1 MNIIDIALLAGLLIV
16 AVAAAAF
23 FLMWSRE
30 RARADGAGEQLAAAR
45 VDIARWEAQVAHLSN
60 TAGHVESAFKAMSAE
75 AVSQASQA
83 LLRQAEEHFVARDRI
98 VQERLATQLKPVA
111 DTLAKFEETVQAID
125 KARAAESGGL
135 KEQIESLLKAT
146 ANTHEEA
153 RRLSSA
159 LQRGAGI
166 QGRWGEQMLRNVL
179 EMSGLRPGVDFEE
192 QVSTSDEDGVSRPD
206 VLVRLPGKSYFIVDS
221 KVSLTDYQAFLATTD
236 EPLREAA
243 LKAHVESIRRHLR
256 QLSAKAYW
264 AKFDRP
270 PHSRSPDVVV
280 MFVPSES
287 AFACAVE
294 RYPTLVAEGWEN
306 RVAIVTPSAM
316 FPLLRAVA
324 YGWRAEDQAAN
335 AREIADAGRELHKRL
350 AIVAK
355 YALDLGGALE
365 KAVRHYNDFSGSF
378 DRNVLTQARKFEA
391 LSAQSDK
398 TLVEPQ
404 VLDVAVRPPLK
415 LAPLAERGDEAPH
428 HVTPGA
434 TLTLGK
440 GETTSA
446 LP

>member
-1 MNIIDIALLAGLLIV
+1 MNTLDLI
-16 AVAAAAF
+16 AVAAAALF
-23 FLMWSRE
+23 AGLAALLGWLWSRE
-30 RARADGAGEQLAAAR
+30 RSEAAVTRSQLETAR
-45 VDIARWEAQVAHLSN
+45 VNEARWSAQVEHLNN
-60 TAGHVESAFKAMSAE
+60 TASHVENAFKAMSGE
-75 AVSQASQA
+75 AMAQASQA
-83 LLRQAEEHFVARDRI
+83 LLKQAEEAFVARDRL
-98 VQERLATQLKPVA
+98 VQDRLASQLKPVA
-111 DTLAKFEETVQAID
+111 ETLARFEEKVQAID

-146 ANTHEEA
+146 TSTHEEA

-192 QVSTSDEDGVSRPD
+192 QVSTTDEDGASRPD

-221 KVSLTDYQAFLATTD
+221 KVSLTDYQAFLAETD
-236 EPLREAA
+236 EPLRETA

-294 RYPTLVAEGWEN
+294 RYPTLVAEGWES

-335 AREIADAGRELHKRL
+335 AREIADAGRELHRRV
-350 AIVAK
+350 ATVAK
-355 YALDLGGALE
+355 YAFDLGGALE
-365 KAVRHYNDFSGSF
+365 KAVRHYNEFSTSL
-378 DRNVLTQARKFEA
+378 DRNVLTQAKRFEA
-391 LSAQSDK
+391 LSANSDK
-398 TLVEPQ
+398 TLAEPP
-404 VLDVAVRPPLK
+404 VLDIAVRPPLK
-415 LAPLAERGDEAPH
+415 LVATPEGDEGPQ
-428 HVTPGA
+428 TPA
-434 TLTLGK
+434 LTLGNAAP
-440 GETTSA
+440 TSPA
-446 LP
+446 A